1 VIVVASRLDGPSATH
16 TELFGRPQHGG
27 PRVEG
32 INRVTGQAA
41 EPAWPSA
48 VPPSAPDGLRWALSD
63 VSELPRVRSELRRH
77 VTRRALRMDGDG
89 ADLRDQL
96 VLALDEMASNAL
108 RHGGGQ
114 VEACVGLTPDS
125 YLVDVS
131 DDAASA
137 PPRPAIGRDPSE
149 GGLGLYLIAELATDH
164 GWYVRDGAKHVW
176 ALLPRG

>member
-1 VIVVASRLDGPSATH
+1 MIVVASRLDGLSATH
-16 TELFGRPQHGG
+16 TEVFGRPQHGG

-41 EPAWPSA
+41 GPAWPSA
-48 VPPSAPDGLRWALSD
+48 APPSAHDGLRWALSD
-63 VSELPRVRSELRRH
+63 VSELPRVRSEARRH
-77 VTRRALRMDGDG
+77 VAAHAVRMDGDG

-108 RHGGGQ
+108 RHGGGR
-114 VEACVGLTPDS
+114 VRASIRLTPDS
-125 YLVDVS
+125 YLVEVS
-131 DDAASA
+131 DGAASA

-164 GWYVRDGAKHVW
+164 GWYVRGGAKHVW